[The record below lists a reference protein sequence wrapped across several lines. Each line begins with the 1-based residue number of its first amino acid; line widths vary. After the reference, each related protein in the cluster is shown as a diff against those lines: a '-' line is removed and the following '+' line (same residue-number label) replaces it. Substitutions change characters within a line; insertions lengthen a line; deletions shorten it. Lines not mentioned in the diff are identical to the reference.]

1 MKILIAEDDPVSRR
15 LLESLLLKWGYEVI
29 AVSNGREALQCLL
42 AENAPRLALLD
53 WAMPA
58 LDGVELCRNIRARET
73 LHYVYSILITAK
85 SRKEDLILG
94 MEAGADDYIV
104 KPYDPDE
111 LRVRLRAAR
120 RILDLQDTLLQ
131 KQEQLK
137 SLATHDP
144 LTGLLNHVAILD
156 ILENE
161 LDRSSRGDN
170 PVSVIMADIDHFKGV
185 NDTWGHI
192 AGDAVLRGVA
202 AIIIRSMRKYDSPGR
217 YGGEEFL
224 CVIPGCGLK
233 EALGI
238 ARRIN
243 AAVAE
248 KPFDTSEGMISTT
261 ISLGV
266 AISGAQ
272 WKKVSGEELVHLA
285 DQAMY
290 RAKDNGRNRVESAQG
305 ELA

>member
-192 AGDAVLRGVA
+192 AGDAVLRGVS

-243 AAVAE
+243 ATVAE